1 MLDIN
6 EKDYK
11 LLTDYI
17 LKIYGIKLGDGKRSL
32 VTGRLQNI
40 LLQNGFNSFSDY
52 INHVFSDR
60 TGNAMSVLMSKITTN
75 HTYFMRE
82 PEHFYYF
89 KDNILPQLLHMV
101 KGKDLRIW
109 SAGCSTGEEPYT
121 LAMIIQDYL
130 ADSRLHGDTR
140 ILATDIS
147 SRALEI
153 ARKGEYRKKDVNAL
167 PFHWGVKYFNKVDDE
182 KCVTS
187 KMIRNEVIF
196 RLFNLNNSNF
206 PFKKKFHVI
215 FCRNVM
221 IYFDVSA
228 KTKLVSRFCDSL
240 EDGGYLFIGHSE
252 SLSTDRTRFKYV
264 IPAVYRKGWTSF
276 WE

>member
-1 MLDIN
+1 MLDITD
-6 EKDYK
+6 KDYR

-17 LKIYGIKLGDGKRSL
+17 LKSYGIKLGDSKRSL
-32 VTGRLQNI
+32 VVGRLQNI
-40 LLQNGFNSFSDY
+40 LLQNGFNSFSEY
-52 INHVFSDR
+52 INHVFSDP
-60 TGNAMSVLMSKITTN
+60 TGNAMSELMSKITTN

-89 KDNILPQLLHMV
+89 KDHILPQLLNTV
-101 KGKDLRIW
+101 NGKDLRIW

-121 LAMIIQDYL
+121 IAMILQDYL
-130 ADSRLHGDTR
+130 ADAQLHWDTR

-153 ARKGEYRKKDVNAL
+153 AKKGEYMKKDVNAL
-167 PFHWGVKYFNKVDDE
+167 PFHWGANYFNKVDDE
-182 KCVTS
+182 KWATS

-206 PFKKKFHVI
+206 PFKRKFHVI

-221 IYFDVSA
+221 IYFDASA
-228 KTKLVSRFCDSL
+228 KIKLVKRFYDFL
-240 EDGGYLFIGHSE
+240 EDGGYLLIGHSE
-252 SLSTDRTRFKYV
+252 SLSTDKTRFKYV
-264 IPAVYRKGWTSF
+264 IPAVYRKEHTF
-276 WE
+276 I